1 MPQRLDPVQ
10 KTGGAG
16 YQPAPVG
23 GPPTGMGE
31 GDAGKRVSGWIAD
44 GTDGS
49 PVLPKTA
56 FSGSLLVVSLLIS
69 TTMAALLGNH
79 VRASDTVP
87 ASPAAI
93 AQELRSFGTVA
104 TVLHVGAHPDD
115 ENTQLITYFARKRG
129 YRTAYLSLTRGDG
142 GQNEIGP
149 EFGEKLGIART
160 QELLAARRLDGGR
173 QFFTR
178 AIDFGYSKTPEETL
192 RFWDRAQ
199 VLADVV
205 RVIRQFRPDVIVNR
219 FPIPPGS
226 GGHGH
231 HTTSGILG
239 YEAFKLAGDPK
250 AYPEQLAEGLTPWQ
264 PKRVLW
270 NGGGGG
276 RGGGGGGAAG
286 STVRVDIGGNDP
298 VTGEGLGAIASRSRG
313 RHITQGFGNFGG
325 GRGGGGPNEQ
335 TFTVLAG
342 DPAEKDIMDGIDLT
356 WARFP
361 NGGAEIG
368 ESTDK
373 VIAAFNTN
381 NPAASVP
388 TLLAIRTKLA
398 TLASDPVMNDKRQ
411 QLDRIIQACLGL
423 SVETVTP
430 VAEVVPGES
439 VKFRYNATV
448 RATIPVRFLEVRVP
462 NLAGSQPGIELK
474 PGQPASGEVALTIP
488 KNTLLTQPYWLREE
502 PAAGIFRVADTKLL
516 GQPENPPPFPVEYV
530 FEVSGQKLVVTDEP
544 LAATEAGKPGRRLA
558 IISPVSLRFG
568 SGVALFTPGAKKIVE
583 VEITAARSD
592 AAGTLRIEAPTGW
605 AVTPAS
611 QPFKLA
617 KAGEKVRLSFA
628 ATAPAQAATG
638 NFLAV
643 AEMGGTR
650 FNNQRLEIRY
660 DHIPIQILQPA
671 AQLRVAAFDFA
682 IRGKAVGYLPGAGDD
697 IAESL
702 AQLGYT
708 VTTLSGADLT
718 PEKLRGLDAVV
729 IGVRAFNER
738 TDLAA
743 NLAGLF
749 AYVENGGTVIAQ
761 YNRPNGLNAQPLGP
775 YALSIQG
782 SAPALRVTDETV
794 PVSFL
799 APEHAALTAPNRIGS
814 ADFDGWVQERGS
826 YFPSSWDKE
835 HYEPV
840 LAMSD
845 PGEPPLRSSI
855 LIAKHGKGYYVYT
868 GITFFR
874 QLPAGVPGAY
884 RLFANLVSL
893 GK

>member
-1 MPQRLDPVQ
+1 MRGLSSMPRSLVCNALATAAVLALLASNAQ
-10 KTGGAG
+10 A
-16 YQPAPVG
+16 
-23 GPPTGMGE
+23 
-31 GDAGKRVSGWIAD
+31 GDA
-44 GTDGS
+44 
-49 PVLPKTA
+49 
-56 FSGSLLVVSLLIS
+56 
-69 TTMAALLGNH
+69 
-79 VRASDTVP
+79 VP
-87 ASPAAI
+87 TSAAAI
-93 AQELRSFGTVA
+93 AQELRNFGTVA

-115 ENTQLITYFARKRG
+115 ENTQLITYFACRRG

-178 AIDFGYSKTPEETL
+178 AIDFGFSKTPEETL
-192 RFWDRAQ
+192 RFWDREQ
-199 VLADVV
+199 VLGDVV

-239 YEAFKLAGDPK
+239 FEAFKLAGDPK
-250 AYPEQLAEGLTPWQ
+250 AYPEQLAEGLMPWQ

-276 RGGGGGGAAG
+276 RGGGAVTGP
-286 STVRVDIGGNDP
+286 TVRVDIGGKDP
-298 VTGEGLGAIASRSRG
+298 VTGEGLGAIAARSRG
-313 RHITQGFGNFGG
+313 MHITQGFGNFGG
-325 GRGGGGPNEQ
+325 RGGGGGTNEQ
-335 TFTVLAG
+335 TFTLLGG
-342 DPAEKDIMDGIDLT
+342 DPADKDIMDGIDLT

-368 ESTDK
+368 QLTEK
-373 VIAAFNTN
+373 VIATFNTTD
-381 NPAASVP
+381 PAASVSA
-388 TLLAIRTKLA
+388 LLAIRTKLA
-398 TLASDPVMNDKRQ
+398 ALASDPVLNDKRQ

-430 VAEVVPGES
+430 VAEVVPGEPL
-439 VKFRYNATV
+439 KFRHSTIV
-448 RATIPVRFLEVRVP
+448 RANIPVRLLEVRVP
-462 NLAGSQPGIELK
+462 NLGGSKPGIELK
-474 PGQPASGEVALTIP
+474 PGQPTSGEVTLTIP
-488 KNTLLTQPYWLREE
+488 KTTPLTQPYWLREE
-502 PAAGIFRVADTKLL
+502 PAAGIFRVADTKLI

-530 FEVSGQKLVVTDEP
+530 FEVSGQRFVVTDEP

-568 SGVALFTPGAKKIVE
+568 SSVALFTPGAKKSVE
-583 VEITAARSD
+583 VEITTARAG
-592 AAGTLRIEAPTGW
+592 AAGTLSIDSPAGW
-605 AVTPAS
+605 TVSPAS

-617 KAGEKVRLSFA
+617 NAGEKMRLTFA
-628 ATAPAQAATG
+628 VTAPAQPASG
-638 NFLAV
+638 NFLAI
-643 AEMGGTR
+643 AEMDGAR
-650 FNNQRLEIRY
+650 FSNQRVEIRY
-660 DHIPIQILQPA
+660 DHIPLQLLQPA
-671 AQLRVAAFDFA
+671 ARLRVAAFDFA
-682 IRGKAVGYLPGAGDD
+682 IRGKSVGYLPGAGDD
-697 IAESL
+697 TAESL
-702 AQLGYT
+702 AQLGYM
-708 VTTLSGADLT
+708 VTTLAGADLT

-749 AYVENGGTVIAQ
+749 SFVENGGTVIAQ
-761 YNRPNGLNAQPLGP
+761 YNRPNGLKAQRLGP
-775 YALSIQG
+775 YNLSIAG
-782 SAPALRVTDETV
+782 DAPKWRVTDETV
-794 PVSFL
+794 PVTFL
-799 APEHAALTAPNRIGS
+799 APEHAALTTPNRIGS
-814 ADFDGWVQERGS
+814 ADFDGWVQERGA
-826 YFPSSWDKE
+826 YFPSSWDTE
-835 HYEPV
+835 HFTPL

-845 PGEPPLRSSI
+845 PGEPPLKSSV
-855 LIAKHGKGYYVYT
+855 LVAQYGKGYFVYT
-868 GITFFR
+868 GLAFFR